1 MVLVTFWIVG
11 GFWDFGLVGFV
22 VCWLVVWLVGWMD
35 IFLCT
40 FIFYMFFFCGDIFG
54 SVSFSDIQK
63 TSIYVSYDNNR
74 QYKLLFCFWSR
85 HTNRVERRRKKK

>member
-40 FIFYMFFFCGDIFG
+40 FIFYMFFFFAGIFLDR
-54 SVSFSDIQK
+54 SVFR
-63 TSIYVSYDNNR
+63 IYKR
-74 QYKLLFCFWSR
+74 
-85 HTNRVERRRKKK
+85 RVYM

>member
-40 FIFYMFFFCGDIFG
+40 FIFYMFFFLRGYFWIGQFFG
-54 SVSFSDIQK
+54 YTKDEYICE
-63 TSIYVSYDNNR
+63 
-74 QYKLLFCFWSR
+74 L
-85 HTNRVERRRKKK
+85 